1 MNCLALGIG
10 SCMTDRTPD
19 TEIVPPDSRTPGHSG
34 GPVPDTSAAA
44 ASSSQGRAPEVV
56 AATPFSGPQ
65 RIVAGALAGIAAGGG
80 MFVTLGLFS
89 IGMGGAFWYPLKAVH
104 AMMSGRR
111 VLPNFRGALYGS
123 QPQDYIVEPI
133 LFLIPALAVGIATA
147 AFMRRRARST
157 DASGPWWMAA
167 PTAAILTAVFFIVFI
182 AVLGYAKVGPST
194 QRISSGQ
201 GIRELGL
208 TAWIV
213 AHVVYTAVLVA
224 LMEPIARALRAFSNR
239 GAAADAE
246 REASRHSS

>member
-1 MNCLALGIG
+1 MARG
-10 SCMTDRTPD
+10 MTDRTPD
-19 TEIVPPDSRTPGHSG
+19 SETVPPDSRTPGHSG
-34 GPVPDTSAAA
+34 GPVP
-44 ASSSQGRAPEVV
+44 
-56 AATPFSGPQ
+56 ATPAADSSRRPPETVAPTPFTGPQ

-123 QPQDYIVEPI
+123 QPQDYVVEPV

-147 AFMRRRARST
+147 ALMRRRARST
-157 DASGPWWMAA
+157 GASGPWWMAA
-167 PTAAILTAVFFIVFI
+167 PTAAILTAVLFVVFI
-182 AVLGYAKVGPST
+182 AVLGYAKVAPST

-213 AHVVYTAVLVA
+213 AHLVYVGVLVV
-224 LMEPIARALRAFSNR
+224 LLEPIARALRAFSNR
-239 GAAADAE
+239 GADADAE
-246 REASRHSS
+246 REAKRHAD